1 MKKIFFALV
10 AILALGSC
18 IREEL
23 PSGDIARSDTFDL
36 KFSVVVPEMHTATRA
51 MGAEEIK
58 RLHLYIFDENGYL
71 SQAKEATLLGEDTS
85 NTYEDTVASNFR
97 VEEVY
102 ESKLKRT
109 VHIIAN
115 LPGNASNSFGSEQE
129 LINSMYTTGGSEAFW
144 QRIVF
149 DEGLDADT
157 KITNVPLVRNY
168 AQVTVVSEV
177 GEGVLKNIS
186 FVLANTPDRGTVAPY
201 IVSEQDYAVYPIN
214 VTGTDTAYDTIS
226 ATGYIGHEPG
236 GLSLQNTTFT
246 GTGDS
251 GATFNA
257 NPKYLYERTHV
268 DKDKQLLTEKPTFA
282 IIKGQF
288 GGSDSFTYY
297 KVDFV
302 DANSNYMNILRNFEY
317 RIVIK
322 GVESAGYD
330 NAADAA
336 VKAASNNIDLAVET
350 RDLTSITN
358 GTGALYVSATQIVHN
373 DPTKPIELKYRY
385 IPKITDKG
393 TVTNNPK
400 TQSNGPVEITLAE
413 ADEEHAVVKSMS
425 VASDDVEGWRTIQF
439 TPYALG
445 TSAKSQ
451 DVYIKAGGMT
461 RIVQLILTESP
472 DLTAFGVA
480 QLGGKV
486 GNVAQS
492 DVDVVI
498 TLPTNLFEGMFPLD
512 FVIVSDK
519 LTIAPNPL
527 RNSLPVV
534 TNRAVDGTEG
544 GRYYGYT
551 AVIEWEDYAIYNE
564 AGEIVGYNQTFP
576 FYFLSNTANSASTIS
591 AYNKYFGSTDAA
603 FTNTTDP
610 VPEFTLSNITG
621 STNKVLLTLP
631 DGLNFGGV
639 TQEVTLTYYP
649 VDAEI
654 ISATNN
660 VADATVRDGRLFIS
674 PEVYAKAK
682 QFDLTFNC
690 PNGATYVTVSHIAMR
705 SDSIEIK

>member
-10 AILALGSC
+10 AILALSSC

-23 PSGDIARSDTFDL
+23 PSGDIARGDTFDL

-51 MGAEEIK
+51 MGAEEITT
-58 RLHLYIFDENGYL
+58 LHLYIFDENGYL

-109 VHIIAN
+109 VHFIAN
-115 LPGNASNSFGSEQE
+115 LPENAKTSFGSEQE
-129 LINSMYTTGGSEAFW
+129 LINSMYTDGSEAFW
-144 QRIVF
+144 QRMVF
-149 DEGLDADT
+149 EDGLNADT

-177 GEGVLKNIS
+177 GTDVLTDIS

-201 IVSEQDYAVYPIN
+201 IVSEQTYAEYPIN
-214 VTGTDTAYDTIS
+214 VTDPALAYETIS

-236 GLSLQNTTFT
+236 GLSLLNTTFA

-268 DKDKQLLTEKPTFA
+268 DKDKRLLTEKPTFA
-282 IIKGQF
+282 IIKGRF
-288 GGSDSFTYY
+288 GGSNSFTYY

-302 DANSNYMNILRNFEY
+302 DANSNYINILRNFEY

-322 GVESAGYD
+322 GVKSAGYD

-336 VKAASNNIDLAVET
+336 EKAASNNIDLAVET

-385 IPKITDKG
+385 IPDITKKG
-393 TVTNNPK
+393 TVTNNPT
-400 TQSNGPVEITLAE
+400 TQSNGPVEITLST
-413 ADEEHAVVKSMS
+413 ADDEHPAVVRSWS
-425 VASDDVEGWRTIQF
+425 VASADVEGWRTIQF
-439 TPYALG
+439 TPNALG

-480 QLGGKV
+480 QLGGVV

-576 FYFLSNTANSASTIS
+576 FYFLSNTANSASTIW
-591 AYNKYFGSTDAA
+591 AYNKYFGSTDVA
-603 FTNTTDP
+603 FTNGA
-610 VPEFTLSNITG
+610 VPAFTLSNITD
-621 STNKVLLTLP
+621 SPTNTVRLNLP
-631 DGLNFGGV
+631 TGLDFGGV
-639 TQEVTLTYYP
+639 NQEVTLTYYP
-649 VDAEI
+649 VDATI
-654 ISATNN
+654 TGATSG
-660 VADATVRDGRLFIS
+660 ATVRDGRLFIS
-674 PEVYAKAK
+674 PQVYANAK
-682 QFDLTFNC
+682 QFDLTFDC
-690 PNGATYVTVSHIAMR
+690 PNGATYVTVSHIAMC

>member
-177 GEGVLKNIS
+177 GTDVLTDIS

-201 IVSEQDYAVYPIN
+201 IVSEQTYAEYPIN
-214 VTGTDTAYDTIS
+214 VTGTDSAYDTIS

-236 GLSLQNTTFT
+236 GLSLLNTAFA

-282 IIKGQF
+282 IIKGKF
-288 GGSDSFTYY
+288 GGSDSYTYY

-302 DANSNYMNILRNFEY
+302 DTDSHYINILRNFEY

-480 QLGGKV
+480 QPKV

-576 FYFLSNTANSASTIS
+576 FYFLSNTANSASTIW
-591 AYNKYFGSTDAA
+591 AYNKYFGSTDAT

-621 STNKVLLTLP
+621 STNKVTLNLP
-631 DGLNFGGV
+631 TGLDFGGV
-639 TQEVTLTYYP
+639 NQVVTLTYYP
-649 VDAEI
+649 VDATI
-654 ISATNN
+654 TGATNGAVVDNGALTIPVN
-660 VADATVRDGRLFIS
+660 VYTSGKYS
-674 PEVYAKAK
+674 
-682 QFDLTFNC
+682 FDLTFNC

-705 SDSIEIK
+705 SDSIEIKNE

>member
-23 PSGDIARSDTFDL
+23 PSGDIARGDTFDL

-58 RLHLYIFDENGYL
+58 KLHLYIFDENGYL

-85 NTYEDTVASNFR
+85 NTYEDPVASNFS
-97 VEEVY
+97 VEKVY

-115 LPGNASNSFGSEQE
+115 LPENAKTSFGSEQE
-129 LINSMYTTGGSEAFW
+129 LINSMYTTDGSEAFW

-149 DEGLDADT
+149 KDGLNADT

-168 AQVTVVSEV
+168 AKVTVVSQV
-177 GEGVLKNIS
+177 ASSVLTDIS
-186 FVLANTPDRGTVAPY
+186 FVLGNTPDRGTVAPY
-201 IVSEQDYAVYPIN
+201 IVSEQTYAEYPIN
-214 VTGTDTAYDTIS
+214 VTDPTKTAYETIS

-236 GLSLQNTTFT
+236 GLSLLNTTFA

-257 NPKYLYERTHV
+257 NSKYLYERTHV
-268 DKDKQLLTEKPTFA
+268 DKDKRLLTEKPTFA
-282 IIKGQF
+282 IIKGKF
-288 GGSDSFTYY
+288 GGSDTFSYY

-322 GVESAGYD
+322 GVKSAGYN
-330 NAADAA
+330 NASDAA
-336 VKAASNNIDLAVET
+336 IKAASNNIDLAVET

-373 DPTKPIELKYRY
+373 DPSKPIELKYRY
-385 IPKITDKG
+385 IPDITDKG

-400 TQSNGPVEITLAE
+400 TQSNGPVEITLAT
-413 ADEEHAVVKSMS
+413 ADDEHPAVVSTWS
-425 VASDDVEGWRTIQF
+425 VASADVEGWRTIQF
-439 TPYALG
+439 TPTALG

-480 QLGGKV
+480 QLGGVV

-534 TNRAVDGTEG
+534 TNRAVNGAEG

-551 AVIEWEDYAIYNE
+551 AVIEWEDYAIYNDE
-564 AGEIVGYNQTFP
+564 GKIVGYNQAFP
-576 FYFLSNTANSASTIS
+576 FYFLSNTANSASTIW

-603 FTNTTDP
+603 FTNGA
-610 VPEFTLSNITG
+610 VPKFDLYPINN
-621 STNKVLLTLP
+621 STNRVTLNLP
-631 DGLNFGGV
+631 TGLDFGGV
-639 TQEVTLTYYP
+639 NQEVTLTYYP
-649 VDAEI
+649 VDATI
-654 ISATNN
+654 TGATNGAVVNNGVLTIPVN
-660 VADATVRDGRLFIS
+660 VYTSGKYS
-674 PEVYAKAK
+674 
-682 QFDLTFNC
+682 FDLTFNC

-705 SDSIEIK
+705 SASIEIK

>member
-36 KFSVVVPEMHTATRA
+36 KFSVVLPEMHTATRA
-51 MGAEEIK
+51 MGDEVITK
-58 RLHLYIFDENGYL
+58 LHLYIFDENGYL

-109 VHIIAN
+109 VHFIAD
-115 LPGNASNSFGSEQE
+115 LPENAKTSFGSEQE
-129 LINSMYTTGGSEAFW
+129 LINSMYTDGSEAFW
-144 QRIVF
+144 QRMVF
-149 DEGLDADT
+149 EDGLNADT

-177 GEGVLKNIS
+177 GTDVLTDIS

-201 IVSEQDYAVYPIN
+201 IVSEQDYAEYPIN
-214 VTGTDTAYDTIS
+214 VTDPALAYETIS

-236 GLSLQNTTFT
+236 GLSLLNTTFA

-268 DKDKQLLTEKPTFA
+268 DKDKRLLTEKPTFA
-282 IIKGQF
+282 IIKGKF
-288 GGSDSFTYY
+288 GGSNSFTYY

-302 DANSNYMNILRNFEY
+302 DTNSNYINILRNFEY

-322 GVESAGYD
+322 GVKSAGYN
-330 NAADAA
+330 NASDAA

-385 IPKITDKG
+385 IPDITKKG
-393 TVTNNPK
+393 TVTNNPT
-400 TQSNGPVEITLAE
+400 TQSNGPVEITLST
-413 ADEEHAVVKSMS
+413 ADDEHPAVVSSWS
-425 VASDDVEGWRTIQF
+425 VASADVEGWRTIQF
-439 TPYALG
+439 TPNALG

-480 QLGGKV
+480 QLGGVV

-534 TNRAVDGTEG
+534 TNRAVNGAEG

-551 AVIEWEDYAIYNE
+551 AVIEWEDYAIYNDE
-564 AGEIVGYNQTFP
+564 GKIVGYNQAFP
-576 FYFLSNTANSASTIS
+576 FYFLSNTANSASTIW

-603 FTNTTDP
+603 FTNGA
-610 VPEFTLSNITG
+610 VPKFDLYPINN
-621 STNKVLLTLP
+621 STNRVTLNLP
-631 DGLNFGGV
+631 TGLDFGGV
-639 TQEVTLTYYP
+639 NQEVTLTYYP
-649 VDAEI
+649 VDATI
-654 ISATNN
+654 TGATNGAVVNNGVLTIPVN
-660 VADATVRDGRLFIS
+660 VYTSGKYS
-674 PEVYAKAK
+674 
-682 QFDLTFNC
+682 FDLTFNC

-705 SDSIEIK
+705 SASIEIK

>member
-23 PSGDIARSDTFDL
+23 PSGDIARGDTFDL

-51 MGAEEIK
+51 MGTEEITT
-58 RLHLYIFDENGYL
+58 LHLYIFDENGYL

-97 VEEVY
+97 VDEVY

-109 VHIIAN
+109 VHFIAN
-115 LPGNASNSFGSEQE
+115 LPENAKTSFGSEQE
-129 LINSMYTTGGSEAFW
+129 LINSMYTDGREAFW

-149 DEGLDADT
+149 EDGLNADT

-177 GEGVLKNIS
+177 GTGVLTDIS

-201 IVSEQDYAVYPIN
+201 IVSEQDYAEYPIN
-214 VTGTDTAYDTIS
+214 VTDPALAYETIT

-236 GLSLQNTTFT
+236 GLSLLNTTFA

-268 DKDKQLLTEKPTFA
+268 DKDKRLLTEKPTFA
-282 IIKGQF
+282 IIKGKF
-288 GGSDSFTYY
+288 GGSNSFTYY

-302 DANSNYMNILRNFEY
+302 DTNSNYINILRNFEY

-322 GVESAGYD
+322 GVKSAGYD

-336 VKAASNNIDLAVET
+336 DKAASNNIDLAVET

-373 DPTKPIELKYRY
+373 DPSKPIELKYRY
-385 IPKITDKG
+385 IPDITKKG
-393 TVTNNPK
+393 TVTNNPT
-400 TQSNGPVEITLAE
+400 TQSNGPVEITLAT
-413 ADEEHAVVKSMS
+413 ADDEHPAVVSSMS
-425 VASDDVEGWRTIQF
+425 VASADVEGWRTIQF
-439 TPYALG
+439 TTTALG

-480 QLGGKV
+480 QLGGVV

-534 TNRAVDGTEG
+534 TNRAVNGAEG

-576 FYFLSNTANSASTIS
+576 FYFLSNTANSASTIW
-591 AYNKYFGSTDAA
+591 AYNKYFGSTDVA
-603 FTNTTDP
+603 FTNGA
-610 VPEFTLSNITG
+610 VPAFTLSNITG
-621 STNKVLLTLP
+621 STNTVRLNLP
-631 DGLNFGGV
+631 TGLDFGGV
-639 TQEVTLTYYP
+639 NQEVTLTYYP
-649 VDAEI
+649 VDATI
-654 ISATNN
+654 TGATNGAVVNNGVLTIPAN
-660 VADATVRDGRLFIS
+660 VYTDGTYS
-674 PEVYAKAK
+674 
-682 QFDLTFNC
+682 FDLTFNC

-705 SDSIEIK
+705 SASIEIK

>member
-23 PSGDIARSDTFDL
+23 PSGDIARGDTFDL

-51 MGAEEIK
+51 MGTEEIK
-58 RLHLYIFDENGYL
+58 KLHLYIFDENGYL
-71 SQAKEATLLGEDTS
+71 SQAKEAILLGEDTS
-85 NTYEDTVASNFR
+85 NSYEDTVASNFR

-109 VHIIAN
+109 VHFIAN
-115 LPGNASNSFGSEQE
+115 LPENAKTSFGSEQE
-129 LINSMYTTGGSEAFW
+129 LINSMYTDGSEAFW
-144 QRIVF
+144 QRMVF
-149 DEGLDADT
+149 EDGLNADT

-177 GEGVLKNIS
+177 GTDVLTDIS

-201 IVSEQDYAVYPIN
+201 IVSEQDYAEYPIN
-214 VTGTDTAYDTIS
+214 VTDPALAYETIS

-236 GLSLQNTTFT
+236 GLSLLNTTFA

-268 DKDKQLLTEKPTFA
+268 DKDKRLLTEKPTFA
-282 IIKGQF
+282 IIKGKF
-288 GGSDSFTYY
+288 GGSNSFTYY

-302 DANSNYMNILRNFEY
+302 DTNSNYINILRNFEY

-322 GVESAGYD
+322 GVKSAGYN
-330 NAADAA
+330 NASDAA

-385 IPKITDKG
+385 IPDITKKG
-393 TVTNNPK
+393 TVTNNPT
-400 TQSNGPVEITLAE
+400 TQSNGPVEITLST
-413 ADEEHAVVKSMS
+413 ADDEHPAVVSSMS
-425 VASDDVEGWRTIQF
+425 VASTDVEGWRTIQF
-439 TPYALG
+439 TPTALG

-480 QLGGKV
+480 QPKV

-534 TNRAVDGTEG
+534 TNRAVNGAEG

-551 AVIEWEDYAIYNE
+551 AVIEWEDYAIYNDE
-564 AGEIVGYNQTFP
+564 GKIVGYNQAFP
-576 FYFLSNTANSASTIS
+576 FYFLSNTANSASTIW

-603 FTNTTDP
+603 FTNGA
-610 VPEFTLSNITG
+610 VPEFDLDPINN
-621 STNKVLLTLP
+621 STNRVTLTLP
-631 DGLNFGGV
+631 TGLDFGGV
-639 TQEVTLTYYP
+639 NQVVTLTYYP
-649 VDAEI
+649 VDATI
-654 ISATNN
+654 TGATNGAVVDNGVLTIPVN
-660 VADATVRDGRLFIS
+660 VYTSGKYS
-674 PEVYAKAK
+674 
-682 QFDLTFNC
+682 FDLTFNC

-705 SDSIEIK
+705 SASIEIK

>member
-23 PSGDIARSDTFDL
+23 PSGDIARGDTFDL

-51 MGAEEIK
+51 MGAEEITT
-58 RLHLYIFDENGYL
+58 LHLYIFDENGYL

-109 VHIIAN
+109 VHFIAD
-115 LPGNASNSFGSEQE
+115 LPENAKTSFGSEQE
-129 LINSMYTTGGSEAFW
+129 LINSMYTDGSEAFW
-144 QRIVF
+144 QRMVF
-149 DEGLDADT
+149 EDGLNADT

-177 GEGVLKNIS
+177 GTDVLTDIS

-201 IVSEQDYAVYPIN
+201 IVSEQDYAEYPIN
-214 VTGTDTAYDTIS
+214 VTDPALAYETIS

-236 GLSLQNTTFT
+236 GLSLLNTTFA

-268 DKDKQLLTEKPTFA
+268 DKDKRLLTEKPTFA
-282 IIKGQF
+282 IIKGKF
-288 GGSDSFTYY
+288 GGSNSFTYY

-302 DANSNYMNILRNFEY
+302 DTNSNYINILRNFEY

-322 GVESAGYD
+322 GVKSAGYN
-330 NAADAA
+330 NASDAA

-385 IPKITDKG
+385 IPDITKKG
-393 TVTNNPK
+393 TVTNNPT
-400 TQSNGPVEITLAE
+400 TQSNGPVEITLST
-413 ADEEHAVVKSMS
+413 ADDEHPAVVSSWS
-425 VASDDVEGWRTIQF
+425 VASADVEGWRTIQF
-439 TPYALG
+439 TPNALG

-480 QLGGKV
+480 QLGGVV

-534 TNRAVDGTEG
+534 TNRAVNGAEG

-551 AVIEWEDYAIYNE
+551 AVIEWEDYAIYNDE
-564 AGEIVGYNQTFP
+564 GKIVGYNQAFP
-576 FYFLSNTANSASTIS
+576 FYFLSNTANSASTIW

-603 FTNTTDP
+603 FTNGA
-610 VPEFTLSNITG
+610 VPKFDLYPINN
-621 STNKVLLTLP
+621 STNRVTLNLP
-631 DGLNFGGV
+631 TGLDFGGV
-639 TQEVTLTYYP
+639 NQEVTLTYYP
-649 VDAEI
+649 VDATI
-654 ISATNN
+654 TGATNGAVVN
-660 VADATVRDGRLFIS
+660 NGVLTILYTSGKYS
-674 PEVYAKAK
+674 
-682 QFDLTFNC
+682 FDLTFNC

-705 SDSIEIK
+705 SASIEIK

>member
-23 PSGDIARSDTFDL
+23 PSGDIARGDTFDL

-58 RLHLYIFDENGYL
+58 KLHLYIFDENGYL

-115 LPGNASNSFGSEQE
+115 LPNNASNSFGSEQE
-129 LINSMYTTGGSEAFW
+129 LINSMYTTDGSEAFW

-201 IVSEQDYAVYPIN
+201 IVSEQTYAEYPIN
-214 VTGTDTAYDTIS
+214 VTDPTTTTAYETIS

-302 DANSNYMNILRNFEY
+302 DTDSNYMNILRNFEY

-385 IPKITDKG
+385 IPDIKDKG

-400 TQSNGPVEITLAE
+400 TQDNGPVVITLAE
-413 ADEEHAVVKSMS
+413 ADDEHAVVKSMTVES
-425 VASDDVEGWRTIQF
+425 ADVEGWRTIKF
-439 TPYALG
+439 TTNALG

-480 QLGGKV
+480 QPKV

-610 VPEFTLSNITG
+610 VPEFTLSNITD
-621 STNKVLLTLP
+621 STNTVRLNLP
-631 DGLNFGGV
+631 TGLDFGGV
-639 TQEVTLTYYP
+639 NQEVTLTYYP
-649 VDAEI
+649 VDATI
-654 ISATNN
+654 TGATGG
-660 VADATVRDGRLFIS
+660 ATVRDGRLFIS
-674 PEVYAKAK
+674 PEAYANAK

>member
-23 PSGDIARSDTFDL
+23 PSGDIARGDTFDL

-51 MGAEEIK
+51 MGAEEITT
-58 RLHLYIFDENGYL
+58 LHLYIFDENGYL

-109 VHIIAN
+109 VHFIAD
-115 LPGNASNSFGSEQE
+115 LPENAKTSFGSEQE
-129 LINSMYTTGGSEAFW
+129 LINSMYTDGSEAFW
-144 QRIVF
+144 QRMVF
-149 DEGLDADT
+149 EDGLNADT

-177 GEGVLKNIS
+177 GTDVLTDIS

-201 IVSEQDYAVYPIN
+201 IVSEQDYAEYPIN
-214 VTGTDTAYDTIS
+214 VTDPALAYETIS

-236 GLSLQNTTFT
+236 GLSLLNTTFA

-268 DKDKQLLTEKPTFA
+268 DKDKRLLTEKPTFA
-282 IIKGQF
+282 IIKGKF
-288 GGSDSFTYY
+288 GGSNSFTYY

-302 DANSNYMNILRNFEY
+302 DTNSNYINILRNFEY

-322 GVESAGYD
+322 GVKSVGYN
-330 NAADAA
+330 NASDAA

-385 IPKITDKG
+385 IPDITKKG
-393 TVTNNPK
+393 TVTNNPT
-400 TQSNGPVEITLAE
+400 TQSNGPVEITLST
-413 ADEEHAVVKSMS
+413 ADDEHPAVVSSWS
-425 VASDDVEGWRTIQF
+425 VASADVEGWRTIQF
-439 TPYALG
+439 TPNALG

-480 QLGGKV
+480 QLGGVV

-534 TNRAVDGTEG
+534 TNRAVNGAEG

-551 AVIEWEDYAIYNE
+551 AVIEWEDYAIYNDE
-564 AGEIVGYNQTFP
+564 GKIVGYNQAFP
-576 FYFLSNTANSASTIS
+576 FYFLSNTANSASTIW

-603 FTNTTDP
+603 FTNGA
-610 VPEFTLSNITG
+610 VPKFDLYPINN
-621 STNKVLLTLP
+621 STNRVTLNLP
-631 DGLNFGGV
+631 TGLDFGGV
-639 TQEVTLTYYP
+639 NQEVTLTYYP
-649 VDAEI
+649 VDATI
-654 ISATNN
+654 TGATNGAVVNNGVLTIPVN
-660 VADATVRDGRLFIS
+660 VYTSGKYS
-674 PEVYAKAK
+674 
-682 QFDLTFNC
+682 FDLTFNC

-705 SDSIEIK
+705 SASIEIK

>member
-23 PSGDIARSDTFDL
+23 PSGDIARGNTFDL

-58 RLHLYIFDENGYL
+58 ILHLYIFDENGYL
-71 SQAKEATLLGEDTS
+71 SQAKEAKLLGEDTS

-115 LPGNASNSFGSEQE
+115 LPENASNSFGSEQE

-149 DEGLDADT
+149 KDGLNADT
-157 KITNVPLVRNY
+157 RIDNVPLVRNY

-177 GEGVLKNIS
+177 GEGVLTDIS

-201 IVSEQDYAVYPIN
+201 IVSEQTYAEYPIN
-214 VTGTDTAYDTIS
+214 VTGTDSAYDTIS

-236 GLSLQNTTFT
+236 GLSLLNTTFA

-282 IIKGQF
+282 IIKGKF
-288 GGSDSFTYY
+288 GGSDSYSYY

-302 DANSNYMNILRNFEY
+302 DTDSHYINILRNFEY
-317 RIVIK
+317 SIVIK

-358 GTGALYVSATQIVHN
+358 GEGALYVSATQIVHN
-373 DPTKPIELKYRY
+373 DPAKPIELKYRY
-385 IPKITDKG
+385 IPDIKNKG

-400 TQSNGPVEITLAE
+400 TQSNGPVEITLAT
-413 ADEEHAVVKSMS
+413 ADDEHPAVVSSWS
-425 VASDDVEGWRTIQF
+425 VASADVEGWRTIQF
-439 TPYALG
+439 TPTALG

-480 QLGGKV
+480 QPKV

-534 TNRAVDGTEG
+534 TNRAVNGAEG

-551 AVIEWEDYAIYNE
+551 AVIEWEDYAIYNDE
-564 AGEIVGYNQTFP
+564 GKIVGYNQAFP
-576 FYFLSNTANSASTIS
+576 FYFLSNTANSASTIW

-603 FTNTTDP
+603 FTNGA
-610 VPEFTLSNITG
+610 VPEFDLDPINN
-621 STNKVLLTLP
+621 STNRVTLTLP
-631 DGLNFGGV
+631 TGLDFGGV
-639 TQEVTLTYYP
+639 NQVVTLTYYP
-649 VDAEI
+649 VDATI
-654 ISATNN
+654 TGAKNGAFVDNGVLTIPVN
-660 VADATVRDGRLFIS
+660 VYTSGKYS
-674 PEVYAKAK
+674 
-682 QFDLTFNC
+682 FDLTFNC

-705 SDSIEIK
+705 SASIEIK

>member
-23 PSGDIARSDTFDL
+23 PSGDIARGDTFDL

-51 MGAEEIK
+51 MGAEEITT
-58 RLHLYIFDENGYL
+58 LHLYIFDENGYL

-109 VHIIAN
+109 VHFIAD
-115 LPGNASNSFGSEQE
+115 LPENAKTSFGSEQE
-129 LINSMYTTGGSEAFW
+129 LINSMYTDGSEAFW
-144 QRIVF
+144 QRMVF
-149 DEGLDADT
+149 EDGLNADT

-177 GEGVLKNIS
+177 GTDVLTDIS

-201 IVSEQDYAVYPIN
+201 IVSEQDYAEYPIN
-214 VTGTDTAYDTIS
+214 VTDPALAYETIS

-236 GLSLQNTTFT
+236 GLSLLNTTFA

-268 DKDKQLLTEKPTFA
+268 DKDKRLLTEKPTFA
-282 IIKGQF
+282 IIKGKF
-288 GGSDSFTYY
+288 GGSNSFTYY

-302 DANSNYMNILRNFEY
+302 DTNSNYINILRNFEY

-322 GVESAGYD
+322 GVKSAGYN
-330 NAADAA
+330 NASDAA

-385 IPKITDKG
+385 IPDITKKG
-393 TVTNNPK
+393 TVTNNPT
-400 TQSNGPVEITLAE
+400 TQSNGPVEITLST
-413 ADEEHAVVKSMS
+413 ADDEHPAVVSSWS
-425 VASDDVEGWRTIQF
+425 VASADVEGWRTIQF
-439 TPYALG
+439 TPNALG

-480 QLGGKV
+480 QLGGVV

-534 TNRAVDGTEG
+534 TNRAVNGAEG

-551 AVIEWEDYAIYNE
+551 AVIEWEDYAIYNDE
-564 AGEIVGYNQTFP
+564 GKIVGYNQAFP
-576 FYFLSNTANSASTIS
+576 FYFLSNTANSASTIW

-603 FTNTTDP
+603 FTNGA
-610 VPEFTLSNITG
+610 VPKFDLYPINN
-621 STNKVLLTLP
+621 STNRVTLNLP
-631 DGLNFGGV
+631 TGLDFGGV
-639 TQEVTLTYYP
+639 NQEVTLTYYP
-649 VDAEI
+649 VDATI
-654 ISATNN
+654 TGATNGAVVNNGVLTIPVN
-660 VADATVRDGRLFIS
+660 VYTSGKYS
-674 PEVYAKAK
+674 
-682 QFDLTFNC
+682 FDLTFNC

-705 SDSIEIK
+705 SASIEIK

>member
-23 PSGDIARSDTFDL
+23 PSGDIARGDTFDL
-36 KFSVVVPEMHTATRA
+36 KFSVVLPEMHTATRA
-51 MGAEEIK
+51 MGTEEIK
-58 RLHLYIFDENGYL
+58 KLHLYIFDENGYL

-85 NTYEDTVASNFR
+85 NTYEDTVASNFS

-115 LPGNASNSFGSEQE
+115 LPTNASNSFGSEQE
-129 LINSMYTTGGSEAFW
+129 LINSMYTTDGSEAFW

-149 DEGLDADT
+149 DKGLNADT
-157 KITNVPLVRNY
+157 KIDNVPLVRNY

-177 GEGVLKNIS
+177 GTDVLTDIS

-201 IVSEQDYAVYPIN
+201 IVSEQDYAEYPID
-214 VTGTDTAYDTIS
+214 VTDPALAYETIS

-236 GLSLQNTTFT
+236 GLSLLNTTFA

-268 DKDKQLLTEKPTFA
+268 DKDKRLLTEKPTFA
-282 IIKGQF
+282 IIKGKF
-288 GGSDSFTYY
+288 GGSNSFTYY

-302 DANSNYMNILRNFEY
+302 DTNSNYINILRNFEY

-322 GVESAGYD
+322 GVKSAGYN
-330 NAADAA
+330 NASDAA
-336 VKAASNNIDLAVET
+336 EKAASNNIDLAVET

-385 IPKITDKG
+385 IPDITKKG
-393 TVTNNPK
+393 TVTNNPT
-400 TQSNGPVEITLAE
+400 TQSNGPVEITLST
-413 ADEEHAVVKSMS
+413 ADDEHPAVVSSWS
-425 VASDDVEGWRTIQF
+425 VASTDVEGWRTIQF
-439 TPYALG
+439 TPTALG

-480 QLGGKV
+480 QLGGVV
-486 GNVAQS
+486 GNVSQS

-534 TNRAVDGTEG
+534 TNRAVNGAEG

-551 AVIEWEDYAIYNE
+551 AVIEWEDYAIYNDE
-564 AGEIVGYNQTFP
+564 GKIVGYNQAFP
-576 FYFLSNTANSASTIS
+576 FYFLSNTANSASTIW

-603 FTNTTDP
+603 FTNGA
-610 VPEFTLSNITG
+610 VPEFDLDPINN
-621 STNKVLLTLP
+621 STNRVTLTLP
-631 DGLNFGGV
+631 TGLDFGGV
-639 TQEVTLTYYP
+639 NQVVTLTYYP
-649 VDAEI
+649 VDATI
-654 ISATNN
+654 TGATNGAVVDNGVLTIPVN
-660 VADATVRDGRLFIS
+660 VYTSGKYS
-674 PEVYAKAK
+674 
-682 QFDLTFNC
+682 FDLTFNC

-705 SDSIEIK
+705 SASIEIK

>member
-36 KFSVVVPEMHTATRA
+36 KFSVVLPEMHTATRA
-51 MGAEEIK
+51 MGDEVITK
-58 RLHLYIFDENGYL
+58 LHLYIFDENGYL

-109 VHIIAN
+109 VHFIAD
-115 LPGNASNSFGSEQE
+115 LPENAKTSFGSEQE
-129 LINSMYTTGGSEAFW
+129 LINSMYTDGSEAFW
-144 QRIVF
+144 QRMVF
-149 DEGLDADT
+149 EDGLNADT

-177 GEGVLKNIS
+177 GTDVLTDIS

-201 IVSEQDYAVYPIN
+201 IVSEQDYAEYPIN
-214 VTGTDTAYDTIS
+214 VTDPALAYETIS

-236 GLSLQNTTFT
+236 GLSLLNTTFA

-268 DKDKQLLTEKPTFA
+268 DKDKRLLTEKPTFA
-282 IIKGQF
+282 IIKGKF
-288 GGSDSFTYY
+288 GGSNSFTYY

-302 DANSNYMNILRNFEY
+302 DTNSNYINILRNFEY

-322 GVESAGYD
+322 GVKSAGYN
-330 NAADAA
+330 NASDAA

-385 IPKITDKG
+385 IPDITKKG
-393 TVTNNPK
+393 TVTNNPT
-400 TQSNGPVEITLAE
+400 TQSNGPVEITLST
-413 ADEEHAVVKSMS
+413 ADDEHPAVVSSWS
-425 VASDDVEGWRTIQF
+425 VASADVEGWRTIQF
-439 TPYALG
+439 TPNALG

-480 QLGGKV
+480 QLGGVV

-534 TNRAVDGTEG
+534 TNRAVNGAEG

-551 AVIEWEDYAIYNE
+551 AVIEWEDYAIYNDE
-564 AGEIVGYNQTFP
+564 GKIVGYNQAFP
-576 FYFLSNTANSASTIS
+576 FYFLSNTANSASTIW

-603 FTNTTDP
+603 FTNGA
-610 VPEFTLSNITG
+610 VPKFDLYPINN
-621 STNKVLLTLP
+621 STNRVTLTLP
-631 DGLNFGGV
+631 TGLDFGGV
-639 TQEVTLTYYP
+639 NQVVTLTYYP
-649 VDAEI
+649 VDATI
-654 ISATNN
+654 TGATNGAVVNNGVLTIPVN
-660 VADATVRDGRLFIS
+660 VYTSGKYS
-674 PEVYAKAK
+674 
-682 QFDLTFNC
+682 FDLTFNC

-705 SDSIEIK
+705 SASIEIK

>member
-23 PSGDIARSDTFDL
+23 PSGDIARGDTFDL

-58 RLHLYIFDENGYL
+58 KLHLYIFDENGYL

-85 NTYEDTVASNFR
+85 NTYEDPVASNFS
-97 VEEVY
+97 VEKVY

-115 LPGNASNSFGSEQE
+115 LPENAKTSFGSEQE
-129 LINSMYTTGGSEAFW
+129 LINSMYTTDGSEAFW

-149 DEGLDADT
+149 KDGLNADT

-168 AQVTVVSEV
+168 AKVTVVSQV
-177 GEGVLKNIS
+177 ASSVLTDIS
-186 FVLANTPDRGTVAPY
+186 FVLGNTPDRGTVAPY
-201 IVSEQDYAVYPIN
+201 IVSEQTYAEYPIN
-214 VTGTDTAYDTIS
+214 VTDPTKTAYETIS

-236 GLSLQNTTFT
+236 GLSLLNTTFA

-257 NPKYLYERTHV
+257 NSKYLYERTHV
-268 DKDKQLLTEKPTFA
+268 DKDKRLLTEKPTFA
-282 IIKGQF
+282 IIKGKF
-288 GGSDSFTYY
+288 GGSDTFSYY

-322 GVESAGYD
+322 GVKSAGYN
-330 NAADAA
+330 NASDAA
-336 VKAASNNIDLAVET
+336 IKAASNNIDLAVET

-373 DPTKPIELKYRY
+373 DPSKPIELKYRY
-385 IPKITDKG
+385 IPDITDKG

-400 TQSNGPVEITLAE
+400 TQSNGPVEITLAT
-413 ADEEHAVVKSMS
+413 ADDEHPAVVSTWS
-425 VASDDVEGWRTIQF
+425 VASADVEGWRTIQF
-439 TPYALG
+439 TPTALG

-480 QLGGKV
+480 QLGGVV

-534 TNRAVDGTEG
+534 TNRAVNGAEG

-551 AVIEWEDYAIYNE
+551 AVIEWEDYAIYNDE
-564 AGEIVGYNQTFP
+564 GKIVGYNQAFP
-576 FYFLSNTANSASTIS
+576 FYFLSNTANSASTIW

-603 FTNTTDP
+603 FTNGA
-610 VPEFTLSNITG
+610 VPKFDLYPINN
-621 STNKVLLTLP
+621 STNRVTLNLP
-631 DGLNFGGV
+631 TGLDFGGV
-639 TQEVTLTYYP
+639 NQEVTLTYYP
-649 VDAEI
+649 VDATI
-654 ISATNN
+654 TGATNGDVVNNGVLTIPVN
-660 VADATVRDGRLFIS
+660 VYTSGKYS
-674 PEVYAKAK
+674 
-682 QFDLTFNC
+682 FDLTFNC

-705 SDSIEIK
+705 SASIEIK

>member
-36 KFSVVVPEMHTATRA
+36 KFSVVLPEMHTATRA
-51 MGAEEIK
+51 MGDEVITK
-58 RLHLYIFDENGYL
+58 LHLYIFDENGYL

-109 VHIIAN
+109 VHFIAD
-115 LPGNASNSFGSEQE
+115 LPENAKTSFGSEQE
-129 LINSMYTTGGSEAFW
+129 LINSMYTDGSEAFW
-144 QRIVF
+144 QRMVF
-149 DEGLDADT
+149 EDGLNADT

-177 GEGVLKNIS
+177 GTDVLTDIS

-201 IVSEQDYAVYPIN
+201 IVSEQDYAEYPIN
-214 VTGTDTAYDTIS
+214 VTDPALAYETIS

-236 GLSLQNTTFT
+236 GLSLLNTTFA

-268 DKDKQLLTEKPTFA
+268 DKDKRLLTEKPTFA
-282 IIKGQF
+282 IIKGKF

-302 DANSNYMNILRNFEY
+302 DANSNYINILRNFEY

-322 GVESAGYD
+322 GVKSAGYD

-336 VKAASNNIDLAVET
+336 DKAASNNIDLAVET

-385 IPKITDKG
+385 IPDITKKG
-393 TVTNNPK
+393 TVTNNPT
-400 TQSNGPVEITLAE
+400 TQSNGPVEITLST
-413 ADEEHAVVKSMS
+413 ADDEHPAVVSSWS
-425 VASDDVEGWRTIQF
+425 VASADVEGWRTIQF
-439 TPYALG
+439 TPNALG

-480 QLGGKV
+480 QLGGVV

-534 TNRAVDGTEG
+534 TNRAVNGAEG

-551 AVIEWEDYAIYNE
+551 AVIEWEDYAIYNDE
-564 AGEIVGYNQTFP
+564 GKIVGYNQAFP
-576 FYFLSNTANSASTIS
+576 FYFLSNTANSASTIW

-603 FTNTTDP
+603 FTNGA
-610 VPEFTLSNITG
+610 VPKFDLYPINN
-621 STNKVLLTLP
+621 STNRVTLNLP
-631 DGLNFGGV
+631 TGLDFGGV
-639 TQEVTLTYYP
+639 NQEVTLTYYP
-649 VDAEI
+649 VDATI
-654 ISATNN
+654 TGATNGAVVNNGVLTIPVN
-660 VADATVRDGRLFIS
+660 VYTSGKYS
-674 PEVYAKAK
+674 
-682 QFDLTFNC
+682 FDLTFNC

-705 SDSIEIK
+705 SASIEIK